1 MISLVFPAYNPGAV
15 VERTWES
22 VRDFIGVRP
31 DPWEV
36 LFVCDGCTD
45 GTPER
50 LETLRRQAGDPRL
63 RVISYT
69 RNRGKGHAVRVGMLA
84 ATGSVRVFTDVD
96 LAYSFDDIARLADEL
111 QRGAKLAVGSRDHP
125 DSLVQVPVRH
135 LAYIANRRRKSRI
148 FGGIARRMLP
158 LTLNDTQAGLKGMT
172 ADVAERVLPNLA
184 SDGFGFDCELLTAC
198 ARYEIPITEMPV
210 CVRYDDAASSTGGV
224 GTVLW
229 MLRELWRIR
238 RRWPK
243 SGFPAPA
250 DAAVRELQKQAA

>member
-1 MISLVFPAYNPGAV
+1 MISLVFPAYNPGTV

-36 LFVCDGCTD
+36 IFVCDGCTD

-50 LETLRRQAGDPRL
+50 LESLRREAGDPRL

-69 RNRGKGHAVRVGMLA
+69 QNRGKGHAVRVGMLA

-172 ADVAERVLPNLA
+172 AEVAERVLPNLA
-184 SDGFGFDCELLTAC
+184 CHGFGFDCELLTAC

-250 DAAVRELQKQAA
+250 DAAVRELQTHAA